1 MPKTSKAKS
10 KRATRRKATTRGNA
24 RKSRKSAKAGS
35 ARSVRRTRK
44 FTVFIAWAGDKSRDI
59 GEVVKGSLTT
69 IIPRLE
75 LLYSPNLPAG
85 VSWATRL
92 QTWLRR
98 ADYAILCVTKEGLAS
113 PWMGFEAGA
122 SLKALTRATVCPL
135 LFDAKPGDLSVSP
148 LQIFQAREFNKPGF
162 ADLCNEL
169 GRKTRMK
176 PQVVS
181 DNRKNVWAGLEAEV
195 KKILNSPP

>member
-1 MPKTSKAKS
+1 
-10 KRATRRKATTRGNA
+10 
-24 RKSRKSAKAGS
+24 
-35 ARSVRRTRK
+35 
-44 FTVFIAWAGDKSRDI
+44 VFIAWAGDKSRDV
-59 GEVVKGSLTT
+59 GDVLKRSLLV
-69 IIPRLE
+69 ILPNLQ

-85 VSWATRL
+85 VGWATRL

-135 LFDAKPGDLSVSP
+135 LLDVKPGDLSVSP

-162 ADLCNEL
+162 ADLCREL

-176 PQVVS
+176 PDVVAE
-181 DNRKNVWAGLEAEV
+181 NVRIVWGGLEAEV
-195 KKILNSPP
+195 KKILSAP